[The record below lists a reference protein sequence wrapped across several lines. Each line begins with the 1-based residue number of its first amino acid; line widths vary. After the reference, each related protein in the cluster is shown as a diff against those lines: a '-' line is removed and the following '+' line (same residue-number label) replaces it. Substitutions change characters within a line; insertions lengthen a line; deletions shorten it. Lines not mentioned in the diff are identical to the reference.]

1 MARPGP
7 RYAEP
12 ENLTVDGAADHG
24 CNGLPLRADCQR
36 QRREP
41 ANRTR
46 RDSLPRPPGQT
57 RSGSSPRR
65 TQDTD
70 DKTRRLT
77 GVADRP
83 SKHECRASTDGK
95 GPERRNRRGQA
106 HFGPGRGRRSA
117 AGGPPHRSQ
126 HRRSHPDLSDRRRQ
140 RAVRLRTR
148 HRPRPS
154 RVIPASKLGPRTQN
168 RAPRA
173 ALPETETQAVLPQ
186 TRPIRPLTRSTDR
199 RKPNHVQHHP
209 PTRKP

>member
-1 MARPGP
+1 MAATDCRCV
-7 RYAEP
+7 
-12 ENLTVDGAADHG
+12 LTAKD
-24 CNGLPLRADCQR
+24 NGGSQPTGHAGIRCPAHRAKQG
-36 QRREP
+36 RE
-41 ANRTR
+41 AR
-46 RDSLPRPPGQT
+46 LGEYKA
-57 RSGSSPRR
+57 
-65 TQDTD
+65 TD

-186 TRPIRPLTRSTDR
+186 TRPIRPSTRSTDR